1 MGGRFERFVG
11 TYLHLVEGYDTSGYL
26 GPTLLGF
33 KEPFVEAVRSGFA
46 QALADDSFGPS
57 EYGRPAD
64 IQFPGQET
72 LNVLDDLVPLLE
84 EIRRPRF
91 SDAEPA
97 REFIGEWVKV
107 LRRIVGNG
115 CLVRRS
121 G

>member
-1 MGGRFERFVG
+1 M
-11 TYLHLVEGYDTSGYL
+11 
-26 GPTLLGF
+26 
-33 KEPFVEAVRSGFA
+33 
-46 QALADDSFGPS
+46 
-57 EYGRPAD
+57 
-64 IQFPGQET
+64 
-72 LNVLDDLVPLLE
+72 LDDLVALLE